1 VWSGVTLFMGYADTF
16 SELYWLRA
24 IMGVSEAVYIPAALS
39 LIADYHSSKTRSLA
53 VGLHMTGLYVGQALG
68 GFGATI
74 AEHYTWQ
81 QTFFLFGW
89 IGIAFSFVLILFLY
103 EKRNTAFA
111 DPALQQPA
119 VSATK

>member
-1 VWSGVTLFMGYADTF
+1 
-16 SELYWLRA
+16 
-24 IMGVSEAVYIPAALS
+24 IPAALS

-119 VSATK
+119 VSATKGLSILFRLLPFWIILI